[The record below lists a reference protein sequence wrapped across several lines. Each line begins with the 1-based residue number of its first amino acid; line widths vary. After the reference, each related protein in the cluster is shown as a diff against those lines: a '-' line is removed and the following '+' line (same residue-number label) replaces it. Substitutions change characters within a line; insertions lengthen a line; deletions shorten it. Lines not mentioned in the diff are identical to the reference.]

1 MSPRVRFLFYVITGQ
16 LTAMAALAA
25 GPAIDKSQEI
35 KTGVDLKIDATSGWR
50 DGGRVGSSLQGTVLA
65 HADWQPSTNEGS
77 PAWHGYASLL
87 GVAGRGPTE
96 KYLGDFLSASNLEA
110 EQGLRVYSWW
120 IERTAGTWSLR
131 TGALLADEEFA
142 TTECGSHFLN
152 SSLGWPAFISANTV
166 NTGPAYSAAAL
177 GVRVCW
183 TPSDAVTC
191 RLGIYDGDSFD
202 SPTGDP
208 GVNRSGLHYQLG
220 GSQGWFVIGETTWQ
234 PAALSSTILKC
245 GAWLHTADFADVYR
259 DNTGQPQ
266 ALTGNPAAVR
276 HGNYGA
282 YASAEHAFYGKGGEP
297 GSMSGEI
304 RAGVSPADRN
314 TLSWAFDASLHW
326 HGPIASRPLDA
337 VSIGL
342 SHAQCS
348 PDFSRNARLSSPTEP
363 APDYEQVVELVYDYS
378 VKEGVV
384 VQPDVQW
391 IMHTGASRALPDSLL
406 LAMRLSVSY

>member
-142 TTECGSHFLN
+142 TTEC
-152 SSLGWPAFISANTV
+152 
-166 NTGPAYSAAAL
+166 
-177 GVRVCW
+177 
-183 TPSDAVTC
+183 
-191 RLGIYDGDSFD
+191 
-202 SPTGDP
+202 
-208 GVNRSGLHYQLG
+208 

-363 APDYEQVVELVYDYS
+363 APDYEQVVEYDYS